1 MPDNKEHLIDFADFL
16 KDFPKDTEPDSP
28 DHEADALLL
37 TCMDFRF
44 FLKIAEMMKGIKY
57 DHVILAGAA
66 LGVVVKNP
74 TCLADK
80 ARWQDTFFDHL
91 ELATALHNIKKV
103 IVLEH
108 RDCGA
113 YGPKGFC
120 VLPDNPDRDLER
132 RVHEQK
138 AEELREKIRAINED
152 LYFCS
157 FLMEVPSNVDAL
169 TFDQL
174 VCAD

>member
-1 MPDNKEHLIDFADFL
+1 MPDNSEHLIDFADFL
-16 KDFPKDTEPDSP
+16 KDFPKDSEPDDP

-66 LGVVVKNP
+66 LGVVVEDP
-74 TCLADK
+74 DCLREK
-80 ARWQDTFFDHL
+80 ARWKDTFFDHL
-91 ELATALHNIKKV
+91 ELAIALHKIKKV

-113 YGPKGFC
+113 YGPDGFC
-120 VLPDNPDRDLER
+120 LLPANPERDLER
-132 RVHEQK
+132 RVHEEK
-138 AEELREKIRAINED
+138 AEELRNKIREIDSD

-157 FLMEVPSNVDAL
+157 FLMEVPSSTDGL